1 MTQKA
6 EDLMMQAPSFV
17 SEKQLKELNIR
28 LAPQV
33 AADLKAKSVDGA
45 VDPAAG

>member
-1 MTQKA
+1 
-6 EDLMMQAPSFV
+6 MMQAPSYV

-28 LAPQV
+28 LAPSLV
-33 AADLKAKSVDGA
+33 ADMKTKSIDGS

>member
-1 MTQKA
+1 
-6 EDLMMQAPSFV
+6 V

-33 AADLKAKSVDGA
+33 AADLSKKSIDGV